1 MALFLCSNFSKSGKL
16 IKEKVE
22 GKNVLFIPT
31 ASIEEEYKA
40 YVNSAHQLWLEMN
53 VNIIDLELSVASPDQ
68 IEKAFKKADIVYFT
82 SGNAFVLLD
91 QIK

>member
-1 MALFLCSNFSKSGKL
+1 
-16 IKEKVE
+16 
-22 GKNVLFIPT
+22 
-31 ASIEEEYKA
+31 
-40 YVNSAHQLWLEMN
+40 MN